1 MTDQLVLKLLLVS
14 TNIWPCIQIF
24 AFHPFH
30 SSLLQWF
37 DEESGVQSSFSH
49 HMESSQAPACWKDP
63 VYTWYSSHKAA
74 YDWGKPPGPKEPS
87 TTLPRIKNKNIKVAS
102 DGVYWVYF
110 SGISRNED
118 LQSDLGPSWLL
129 RASSPVL
136 GVWIPAAGRHF
147 LGMGRAGKGLLWWS
161 VFSGSSWVSHVSAP
175 LLFFAAPGFLV
186 DSRWIRPSRN
196 WLCFMI

>member
-1 MTDQLVLKLLLVS
+1 MKNLESSPLSRIIWKALKPLLVGKILY
-14 TNIWPCIQIF
+14 TPDTPVTRQ
-24 AFHPFH
+24 
-30 SSLLQWF
+30 LMT
-37 DEESGVQSSFSH
+37 EVSH
-49 HMESSQAPACWKDP
+49 L
-63 VYTWYSSHKAA
+63 
-74 YDWGKPPGPKEPS
+74 GPRNPQQ
-87 TTLPRIKNKNIKVAS
+87 TLPRIKNKNIKVAS

-110 SGISRNED
+110 SGISKNED

-147 LGMGRAGKGLLWWS
+147 LGMGRTGKGLLWWS